1 MLARILARHGAT
13 LALCSRSL
21 DELDAVADELR
32 REVGA
37 TVVTGVVD
45 VADVAGVR
53 RWAHEVESALGPAF
67 GLVNN
72 AAIFGPVGRIDEV
85 DLDAWRATL
94 EVDVFGVANLTAA
107 FVPAMVRH
115 GGGSVVNLSGG
126 GVGGPSVPSRAS
138 AYTSSKAAVA
148 MLTETL
154 AAELAPEGIRVNAVA
169 PGSTPTLFMSEVLD
183 VGPERAGSDLYEAV
197 VQQQTEV
204 FDLERL
210 ERLLV
215 FLLSDESSWLTG
227 KLIGARR
234 DDLDGIRARR
244 AELER
249 SSLFALRR
257 IDAGLYLEAGWTS
270 VPPDDIGSVR

>member
-1 MLARILARHGAT
+1 
-13 LALCSRSL
+13 
-21 DELDAVADELR
+21 
-32 REVGA
+32 
-37 TVVTGVVD
+37 
-45 VADVAGVR
+45 
-53 RWAHEVESALGPAF
+53 
-67 GLVNN
+67 
-72 AAIFGPVGRIDEV
+72 
-85 DLDAWRATL
+85 
-94 EVDVFGVANLTAA
+94 
-107 FVPAMVRH
+107 
-115 GGGSVVNLSGG
+115 
-126 GVGGPSVPSRAS
+126 
-138 AYTSSKAAVA
+138 
-148 MLTETL
+148 
-154 AAELAPEGIRVNAVA
+154 
-169 PGSTPTLFMSEVLD
+169 MSEVLD

-257 IDAGLYLEAGWTS
+257 IDADLYLEAGWTS